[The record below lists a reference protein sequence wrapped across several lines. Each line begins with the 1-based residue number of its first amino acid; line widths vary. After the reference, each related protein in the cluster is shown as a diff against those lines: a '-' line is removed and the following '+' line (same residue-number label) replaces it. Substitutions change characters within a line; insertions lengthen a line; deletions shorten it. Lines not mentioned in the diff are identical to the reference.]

1 MLLQGSVPSVL
12 PGTGG
17 ALSIELSR
25 VSGRKGYEML
35 NQVTTQYGVIRG
47 VPTDYGCVFK
57 GIPYAKPPVG
67 PLRFR
72 APQEPEPFEGIFEA
86 DRFCPR
92 FMQKDHHDL
101 WTKEFYS
108 DPEFLREDSEDAL
121 YLNIWTPART
131 PDEKLPVAFWI
142 HGGAFLQGYNSEIEF
157 DGEAFARSG
166 VILVTINYRL
176 GSFGFLYHPWLLE
189 EGNGVA
195 GNYGILDQI
204 AALRWVRQN
213 IAAFG
218 GDPDQITIMGQSAG
232 AIGVQSLMS
241 SPLTE
246 GMFARAILQS
256 GGGHHSFAQLQLPA
270 ESIAASM
277 KLVEMTGVR
286 SLEELRSL
294 PAKELLAKQNILHEA
309 ADRERARLGF
319 APVLDGY
326 VFQNTCDGLIA
337 DGKLRDLPYMLGS
350 TSEDLAAKHA
360 EIDELSDSG
369 ASGRA
374 DSFNPLADRG
384 ILYNSC
390 IDFAQAASRLG
401 KRAPYVYYFSRQ
413 LLGDDAGAYHSAE
426 LWYMFGTLG
435 RSWRPK
441 NEQDW
446 DLSRRMV
453 AYWTNFIK
461 TGDVNDNGVSG
472 AAAGADQ
479 AASLPRWE
487 PCSPAAG
494 WHVQELR

>member
-1 MLLQGSVPSVL
+1 
-12 PGTGG
+12 
-17 ALSIELSR
+17 
-25 VSGRKGYEML
+25 ML
-35 NQVTTQYGVIRG
+35 NLVTTKYGVVRG
-47 VPTDYGCVFK
+47 IPTDYGCVFK

-72 APQEPEPFEGIFEA
+72 APQEPDSFEGIFEA

-108 DPEFLREDSEDAL
+108 DPEFLRENSEDAL
-121 YLNIWTPART
+121 YLNIWTPAGT

-157 DGEAFARSG
+157 DGEAYARSG

-189 EGNGVA
+189 ENGGVA

-218 GDPDQITIMGQSAG
+218 GDPENITIMGQSAG
-232 AIGVQSLMS
+232 AMSVQSLMT

-256 GGGHHSFAQLQLPA
+256 GGGLHSFAQLQLPA
-270 ESIAASM
+270 ESIEASM
-277 KLVEMTGVR
+277 RLVELTGVH
-286 SLEELRSL
+286 SLEELRAL
-294 PAKELLAKQNILHEA
+294 PAEKLLDKQNILHEA
-309 ADRERARLGF
+309 ADREQKRLGF
-319 APVLDGY
+319 GPVLDGY
-326 VFQNTCDGLIA
+326 VFRDTCDGLIT
-337 DGKLRDLPYMLGS
+337 DGRLRDLPYLLGS
-350 TSEDLAAKHA
+350 TSEDLAAKHP
-360 EIDELSDSG
+360 EVGELNDS
-369 ASGRA
+369 
-374 DSFNPLADRG
+374 NVLADRG
-384 ILYNSC
+384 ILYNC
-390 IDFAQAASRLG
+390 CLDFAQAASRLG
-401 KRAPYVYYFSRQ
+401 KRAPYVFYFSRQ
-413 LLGDDAGAYHSAE
+413 PLGDDAGAYHSAE
-426 LWYMFGTLG
+426 IWYMFGTLG

-441 NEQDW
+441 DDQDY

-461 TGDVNDNGVSG
+461 TGDVNDGGVNIT
-472 AAAGADQ
+472 AGDKTAGS
-479 AASLPRWE
+479 ALPRWE
-487 PCSPAAG
+487 PCSADSG
-494 WHVQELR
+494 WHVQELK